1 MAKFSKPLHHF
12 RADETKRM
20 VDASAQPHIV
30 VTLEPNPWAAFYFD
44 INIANTG
51 NAPAYNVEVV
61 FDPPLV
67 NAEHREKSEIPF
79 SKVSVLKNGQSLT
92 SNLCK
97 YEQIKDQIYN
107 INISWASKPKSNDRK
122 TNEYVYDMAT
132 FEGISYLGA
141 RSPLTQIAEQ
151 IKGIREDWKPIAQ
164 GAKKVKADVYTSSD
178 RNEERTY
185 LQEQHDLAIKRR
197 DEKREKRL
205 ESGE

>member
-1 MAKFSKPLHHF
+1 SKPLHHF

-107 INISWASKPKSNDRK
+107 INISWASKPKSNDRE

>member
-1 MAKFSKPLHHF
+1 
-12 RADETKRM
+12 M

-107 INISWASKPKSNDRK
+107 INISWASKPKSNDRE

-132 FEGISYLGA
+132 FE
-141 RSPLTQIAEQ
+141 
-151 IKGIREDWKPIAQ
+151 
-164 GAKKVKADVYTSSD
+164 
-178 RNEERTY
+178 
-185 LQEQHDLAIKRR
+185 
-197 DEKREKRL
+197 
-205 ESGE
+205 

>member
-1 MAKFSKPLHHF
+1 
-12 RADETKRM
+12 M

-79 SKVSVLKNGQSLT
+79 SKVSVLKNGQSLP

-97 YEQIKDQIYN
+97 YEQIKD
-107 INISWASKPKSNDRK
+107 
-122 TNEYVYDMAT
+122 
-132 FEGISYLGA
+132 
-141 RSPLTQIAEQ
+141 
-151 IKGIREDWKPIAQ
+151 
-164 GAKKVKADVYTSSD
+164 
-178 RNEERTY
+178 
-185 LQEQHDLAIKRR
+185 
-197 DEKREKRL
+197 
-205 ESGE
+205 